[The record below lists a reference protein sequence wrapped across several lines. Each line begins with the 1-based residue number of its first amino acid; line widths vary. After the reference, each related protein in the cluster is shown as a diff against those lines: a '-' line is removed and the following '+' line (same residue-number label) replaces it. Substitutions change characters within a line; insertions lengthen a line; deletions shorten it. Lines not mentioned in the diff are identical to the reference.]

1 MRRNI
6 RNRNIT
12 FRHEDG
18 CLVRTVSGPDGRT
31 YVHRCCL
38 AVFERVAWVLQNA
51 PAQGRGLAIGEIGRA
66 EDLPHTQVDVAL
78 AFLHE
83 RGIVDR
89 RHRRSYPASQS
100 VHLDAMVE
108 WHALRE
114 EPSGTTPATS
124 ASRCQRCRATGMPLI
139 MSRFNTEMICEACE
153 TREKAHPQHAAAA
166 QAERDAVRCGD
177 MNFSG
182 VGKPA
187 DL

>member
-124 ASRCQRCRATGMPLI
+124 ASRCQRCRAT
-139 MSRFNTEMICEACE
+139 
-153 TREKAHPQHAAAA
+153 EKAHPQHAAAA